1 MFCCTASNL
10 SLEQNSIGW
19 LPGCYLAILLFI
31 MAQTVISLTSFKGG
45 VGKSTLAINLAGAL
59 ALNAST
65 ILFDE
70 DPLQSCYQWAKK
82 NGQLPMPV
90 LLADE
95 VQNTD
100 LDASRYLLVDTE
112 GRPNLADLT
121 ELVRSSACTLIP
133 CGTSGLEIDGTLRL
147 ITALKSTGTALEKVK
162 VVITKAPPVGTVGQ
176 QARDA
181 LREAGIPVATSVVRS
196 YVAHQKAAE
205 LGVLV
210 KDVPDPRASQAWT
223 DVLELAMEV
232 VG

>member
-1 MFCCTASNL
+1 
-10 SLEQNSIGW
+10 
-19 LPGCYLAILLFI
+19 

-45 VGKSTLAINLAGAL
+45 VGKSTLAVNLAGAL

-65 ILFDE
+65 LLIDE
-70 DPLQSCYQWAKK
+70 DPLRSCHRWASQ
-82 NGQLPMPV
+82 NGRLPMPV
-90 LLADE
+90 LLPEE
-95 VQNTD
+95 VEGSA
-100 LDASRYLLVDTE
+100 LSASRYLLVDTE
-112 GRPNLADLT
+112 GRPKLEDLS
-121 ELVRSSACTLIP
+121 ELISSSAWTLIP

-147 ITALKSTGTALEKVK
+147 IEALRNADTELEKVK

-181 LREAGIPVATSVVRS
+181 LREAEIPVANSVVRS

-210 KDVPDPRASQAWT
+210 KDVPDPRASQAWA